1 MPATEDPDREH
12 ASATTN
18 APSVPRARLA
28 PLVLAIAALVLATG
42 CATSPLGRR
51 QLRLMSG
58 NDVAKMGA
66 TAFQDIKQ
74 ETPQSTNANQQRY
87 VRCVAAAVTAQVTD
101 PEAPKQWEVVVFRD
115 DTPNAFAL
123 PGGKIGVH
131 TGILEVAKNQ
141 DQLATVIGH
150 EVAHVLAQHANE
162 RVSQQMLAGA
172 LMEVAGQT
180 MDPTLVAALG
190 MGAQVGVLLPF
201 SRTQESEADL
211 LGLDLMASAGFDPRE
226 STKFWKNMEAA
237 GGGGTPEFLSTHPSD
252 QTRAADLQRRIA
264 QEIPVY
270 EKVVMNAIGIAK
282 LKQPGG

>member
-1 MPATEDPDREH
+1 MAQIHGSDARHRSTRFDPARSDGRTRR
-12 ASATTN
+12 TRT
-18 APSVPRARLA
+18 LA
-28 PLVLAIAALVLATG
+28 AAALAAIALAA

-58 NDVAKMGA
+58 NDVSRLGA
-66 TAFQDIKQ
+66 TAFQDIKK
-74 ETPQSTNANQQRY
+74 ETPQSTDTTQQRY
-87 VRCVAAAVTAQVTD
+87 VRCVATAITAQVND
-101 PEAPKQWEVVVFRD
+101 PEAPKQWEVVVFQD

-131 TGILEVAKNQ
+131 TGILKIAKNQ
-141 DQLATVIGH
+141 DQLATVLGH

-162 RVSQQMLAGA
+162 RVSQQLLTGA
-172 LMEVAGQT
+172 LMEVAGQAL
-180 MDPTLVAALG
+180 DPTMVAALG

-211 LGLDLMASAGFDPRE
+211 LGLDLMAGAGFDPRE

-252 QTRAADLQRRIA
+252 QTRAADLQKRIA
-264 QEIPVY
+264 QEMPVY
-270 EKVVMNAIGIAK
+270 EKVVAAGRRPK
-282 LKQPGG
+282 CS